1 VRVSVE
7 PTLSPRQSVKAGD
20 LASAVIHDFQRLAG
34 LEVAL
39 AKQEVKEMAV
49 ANGVAAGL
57 MAGGG
62 LLLVLALLVA
72 APSLVVVLVPWHWQA
87 ALVWV
92 VGYVVLGVAMV
103 LIGRA
108 RLRLRLPH
116 RTIESLKEN
125 REWAL
130 RQIRSN
136 GK

>member
-1 VRVSVE
+1 MRASVE
-7 PTLSPRQSVKAGD
+7 PTVSPRQRVKAGD

-57 MAGGG
+57 VAGGG
-62 LLLVLALLVA
+62 LLLALALLVA

-108 RLRLRLPH
+108 RFRLGLPH

-125 REWAL
+125 KEWAL